1 MHLQY
6 AAHTIRSTAPG
17 LGHVVR
23 HVWAKVLTENAR
35 VDRPRGLV
43 GGRGRI
49 KGRSPVQLFG
59 GALRSEVFGYY
70 PVTVTHT
77 PSSAAASGPGKR
89 VRNFRLNA
97 TTTTLVPVVDQ
108 CLCRRTTTADGGVPS
123 LLRGLAKLCCI
134 IGLPG
139 RDELPLGVTSY
150 RSVVPAAY
158 RPCAKSWSS
167 VQNKPRTPLP
177 LCTTCC
183 GGC

>member
-1 MHLQY
+1 M
-6 AAHTIRSTAPG
+6 G
-17 LGHVVR
+17 
-23 HVWAKVLTENAR
+23 WW
-35 VDRPRGLV
+35 
-43 GGRGRI
+43 GGVRGRI